1 MKRKHLY
8 TALCSLLLLFVAQ
21 PLCAQTPVSIEDDM
35 RENVTIHQDSA
46 ITRLI
51 QDKILG
57 ASREQIQVSG
67 YRVQI
72 YSSNRQ
78 QTAKTEAFNLEKR
91 LQDAELQVPV
101 YVLYNPPFWKV
112 RIGDFRTQEEAKL
125 MKEEVIR
132 RMPELQ
138 GDTYVVRDQI
148 TVVK

>member
-8 TALCSLLLLFVAQ
+8 TALCSLLLFVAQ
-21 PLCAQTPVSIEDDM
+21 PLWAQTPVSIEDDM

-51 QDKILG
+51 QDKIMG
-57 ASREQIQVSG
+57 ASREQVQVSG

-78 QTAKTEAFNLEKR
+78 QTAKAEAFDLEKR
-91 LQDAELQVPV
+91 LQQAELQVPI

-112 RIGDFRTQEEAKL
+112 RLGDFRTQEEAKL

>member
-8 TALCSLLLLFVAQ
+8 TALCSLLLFVAQ
-21 PLCAQTPVSIEDDM
+21 PLWAQTPVSIEDDM

-57 ASREQIQVSG
+57 ASREQVQVSG

-78 QTAKTEAFNLEKR
+78 QTAKAEAFDLEKR
-91 LQDAELQVPV
+91 LQQAELQVPI

-112 RIGDFRTQEEAKL
+112 RLGDFRTQEEAKL